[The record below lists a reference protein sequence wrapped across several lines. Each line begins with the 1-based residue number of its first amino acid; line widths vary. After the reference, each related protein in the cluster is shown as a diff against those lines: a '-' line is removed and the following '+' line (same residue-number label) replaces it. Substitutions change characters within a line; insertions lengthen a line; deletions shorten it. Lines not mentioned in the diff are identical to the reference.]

1 MITAAVMLI
10 LLSLAAWYDS
20 HGAEVPDELTVPY
33 AIFGYYTALLHE
45 RWITSLFCIVVL
57 AAILI
62 GVRIPAWNKFNA
74 FLLRKAGSNTSEG
87 TEEAMLEVRA
97 AEFEASRGKLIDR
110 TCVTTELFGALAL
123 TFATILV
130 PHEMEPIPMIALF
143 IFLCMMLV
151 LIKAKD
157 ATRRVEAEES
167 VEGISAFGGADAIVF
182 IGILGFYGP
191 IGFVYGMAVTI
202 TIALIWGLIHKFTN
216 RKSVAFP
223 LLPAVLMAA
232 PLRIYIAYSV
242 CPQAEQA
249 FNWALHNINL

>member
-10 LLSLAAWYDS
+10 LLALAAWYDI

-110 TCVTTELFGALAL
+110 TCIITELFGALAL

-130 PHEMEPIPMIALF
+130 SHEMEPIPLIALF

-191 IGFVYGMAVTI
+191 IGFVYGMAVTM

-216 RKSVAFP
+216 RKSVVFP
-223 LLPAVLMAA
+223 LLPAVLIAA

-249 FNWALHNINL
+249 LNWVLHNINL

>member
-1 MITAAVMLI
+1 MLI
-10 LLSLAAWYDS
+10 LLALAAWYDI

-45 RWITSLFCIVVL
+45 RWLTSLICIVAL
-57 AAILI
+57 TAILI
-62 GVRIPAWNKFNA
+62 GVRIQVWEKFNA
-74 FLLRKAGSNTSEG
+74 FLLRKAGTDISEAE
-87 TEEAMLEVRA
+87 TLFAVKA

-110 TCVTTELFGALAL
+110 TCVATELFGALAL

-130 PHEMEPIPMIALF
+130 PHEMEPIPLIALF

-157 ATRRVEAEES
+157 ASRRVEAEEP

-191 IGFVYGMAVTI
+191 IGFVYGMAVTMVG
-202 TIALIWGLIHKFTN
+202 ALIWGLIHKFAN
-216 RKSVAFP
+216 RKAEAFP
-223 LLPAVLMAA
+223 LLPAVLIAA

>member
-1 MITAAVMLI
+1 MLI
-10 LLSLAAWYDS
+10 LLALAAWYDI

-74 FLLRKAGSNTSEG
+74 LLLRKAGSNTSEG

-110 TCVTTELFGALAL
+110 TCIITELFGALAL

-130 PHEMEPIPMIALF
+130 SHEMEPIPLIALF

-157 ATRRVEAEES
+157 ATRRVEAEE
-167 VEGISAFGGADAIVF
+167 FGGADAIVF

-191 IGFVYGMAVTI
+191 IGFVYGMAVTM

-216 RKSVAFP
+216 RKSVVFP
-223 LLPAVLMAA
+223 LLPAVLIAA

-249 FNWALHNINL
+249 LNWVLHNINL